1 MKSIEL
7 PQLHFGQYQSW
18 VGLLELAN
26 KIPTGWTLIGG
37 QLVQLHCWEKGKS
50 PARITTDIDTVLNVV
65 SNPDILKTFTKALRD
80 LGFTPKTSAD
90 GLQYKWVRDLAEID
104 VLLMDNIGERA
115 LLRKGISGAP
125 SLETPGGR
133 KALDFTEKLEV
144 QLNGLSAVINRP
156 SLAGA
161 LFIKSVAA
169 SNTNDFSRDRHLI
182 DFTIL
187 TTLIDSQTLFAI
199 SDVKVI
205 NSIKSVI
212 GNMRSRRD
220 LLSMILGGE
229 EGLERLEIGLS

>member
-7 PQLHFGQYQSW
+7 PDLPFGQYQSW

-26 KIPTGWTLIGG
+26 KLSTGWTLIGG
-37 QLVQLHCWEKGKS
+37 QLVQLHCWEKDKS

-65 SNPDILKTFTKALRD
+65 SNPNILKIFTKTLQE

-90 GLQYKWVRDLAEID
+90 GMQYKWTRDLAEID

-115 LLRKGISGAP
+115 RLREGISGAP

-133 KALDFTEKLEV
+133 KVLDFNEQIEV
-144 QLNGLSAVINRP
+144 GLNGLSAVINRP

-169 SNTNDFSRDRHLI
+169 SNPSDFSRDRHLI
-182 DFTIL
+182 DFAIL
-187 TTLIDSQTLFAI
+187 TTLIDSETSFSI
-199 SDVKVI
+199 SDNKVT
-205 NSIKSVI
+205 NSIKSAI
-212 GNMRSRRD
+212 GNIRSRRD
-220 LLSMILGGE
+220 LLSMIADGE
-229 EGLERLEIGLS
+229 EGLERLEIALS